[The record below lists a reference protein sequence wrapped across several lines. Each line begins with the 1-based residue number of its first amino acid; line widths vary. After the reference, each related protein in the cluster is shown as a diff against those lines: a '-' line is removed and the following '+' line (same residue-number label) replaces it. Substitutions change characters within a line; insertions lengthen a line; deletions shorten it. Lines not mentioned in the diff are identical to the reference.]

1 MNARQLITGLTH
13 MAKNNGVNLEDL
25 EVFYRYDFDSDSVEV
40 DYVFEDLFDEVT
52 NNRLE
57 SVVLTTLSDE
67 NV

>member
-1 MNARQLITGLTH
+1 MNARQLIDGLTH
-13 MAKNNGVNLEDL
+13 MAENNGVNLEDL